1 MDKKQILGFVLI
13 FALLIIMQIMNKP
26 TEEQKIAK
34 KKMQDSIAMVEK
46 QKAMATNSGVVDS
59 SITST
64 QNQGSS
70 VINDSLTQQQTNTVY
85 GPFAGS
91 ATGTE
96 KEVVLENED
105 IKITFSTKGGR
116 ITKVWLKKYTKWLED
131 KNHNKVVEPLELLN
145 YPKDKF
151 EYILPVKGAQNNK
164 VKTTDLYF
172 KSEISDNQ
180 VKFYITGANNVSFT
194 QVYKLKDKG
203 FHIDYTV
210 SHSGLDISEDNK
222 IKFVWDVYLGKLE
235 KAYTYE
241 KRYSALFYKDMEEVD
256 HLSYMKSDDI
266 DKKGDKIEWVSN
278 VNQFFNSTLMKVTED
293 FTGSSFEQ
301 IVPDDKEKGIDYL
314 KICKTRMFLPENN
327 KINMAFYIGPNEFD
341 NLKAY
346 NNDLEMII
354 PFGWNIFGAI
364 NRWVIRPM
372 FLFFSN
378 ILGSMGLGII
388 LLIFIIKGLLYPL
401 NYKML
406 LSSTKMAVLKPEIQK
421 IKDKYKD
428 DSQQVQVKT
437 MELYRKYGVSPFGG
451 CLPMILQMPIW
462 FALFRFFPAAIEF
475 RHVPFLWADDLS
487 SYEAI
492 AYLPFN
498 IPMYGEHVSLF
509 ALLWGISSVIYAHYN
524 MKNMDMGTTQN
535 PAMKYMQYVMPLF
548 FIVFFNS
555 YASGLTVYMFFSN
568 LFTIAQTIITKK
580 FILDEDKIRQKLELK
595 KAKPKKKSKFAQRLE
610 EAMKQQQAAAE
621 QKKKGKK

>member
-13 FALLIIMQIMNKP
+13 FALLIVMQIMNKP
-26 TEEQKIAK
+26 TKEDIEK
-34 KKMQDSIAMVEK
+34 KKMQDSIAMVES
-46 QKAMATNSGVVDS
+46 QKASELNKEFKADSNKYSIQNKVTSVSGDSIFQKQPNATF
-59 SITST
+59 
-64 QNQGSS
+64 
-70 VINDSLTQQQTNTVY
+70 
-85 GPFAGS
+85 GPFSNS
-91 ATGTE
+91 ATGKKE
-96 KEVVLENED
+96 EVVLENDD
-105 IKITFSTKGGR
+105 IKITFSNKGGR

-131 KNHNKVVEPLELLN
+131 ENHNKVVEPLELLN

-151 EYILPVKGAQNNK
+151 EYILPVQGALNNK
-164 VKTTDLYF
+164 IKTSDLYF
-172 KSEISDNQ
+172 KTEKGNNQ
-180 VKFYITGANNVSFT
+180 VKFTVSGTNGISFT
-194 QVYKLKDKG
+194 QIYKIKDKG
-203 FHIDYTV
+203 FHVDYTV
-210 SHSGLDISEDNK
+210 SHSGLDISDDNK
-222 IKFVWDVYLGKLE
+222 IKFIWDVYLGKLE

-241 KRYSALFYKDMEEVD
+241 KRYSSLFYKDPEAVD
-256 HLSYMKSDDI
+256 HLSYMKSD
-266 DKKGDKIEWVSN
+266 KTEKQGDKIEWVSN

-293 FTGSSFEQ
+293 FTGGTFEQ
-301 IVPDDKEKGIDYL
+301 IVPDDKKEIKDYL
-314 KICKTRMFLPENN
+314 KICKTRLYLPENN
-327 KINMAFYIGPNEFD
+327 DINMAFYIGPNEFD

-428 DSQQVQVKT
+428 DSQQVQIKT

-475 RHVPFLWADDLS
+475 RHIPFLWADDLS
-487 SYEAI
+487 SYESI

-498 IPMYGEHVSLF
+498 IPMYGQHVSLF

-555 YASGLTVYMFFSN
+555 YASGLTIYMFFSN
-568 LFTIAQTIITKK
+568 LFTILQTIITKR
-580 FILDEDKIRQKLELK
+580 FILDEDKIREKLEFK
-595 KAKPKKKSKFAQRLE
+595 KSKPKKKSKFAQKLE
-610 EAMKQQQAAAE
+610 EAMKQQQAMAE
-621 QKKKGKK
+621 KKKKK

>member
-26 TEEQKIAK
+26 SKEEIAK

-46 QKAMATNSGVVDS
+46 QKAVETNKELIDS
-59 SITST
+59 NSNSD
-64 QNQGSS
+64 QKQAKAVSD
-70 VINDSLTQQQTNTVY
+70 DSLTQKQTNTIF

-91 ATGTE
+91 STGKE
-96 KEVVLENED
+96 EEVVLENED
-105 IKITFSTKGGR
+105 IKITFSNKGGR
-116 ITKVWLKKYTKWLED
+116 ITNVWLKKYTKWLED
-131 KNHNKVVEPLELLN
+131 KDHKKVVEPLELLN

-151 EYILPVKGAQNNK
+151 EYILPVQGAQNSK
-164 VKTTDLYF
+164 VKTSDLYF
-172 KSEISDNQ
+172 KTEKSNNQ
-180 VKFYITGANNVSFT
+180 VKFYVTGANGVSFT
-194 QVYKLKDKG
+194 QTYKIKDKG
-203 FHIDYTV
+203 FHIDYNV
-210 SHSGLDISEDNK
+210 SHSGLDISDDNK
-222 IKFVWDVYLGKLE
+222 IKFVWDVHLGKLE
-235 KAYTYE
+235 KASDYE
-241 KRYSALFYKDMEEVD
+241 KRYSALYYKSGEKVD
-256 HLSYMKSDDI
+256 HLSYMKTDEEDFKGEKI
-266 DKKGDKIEWVSN
+266 DWVSN
-278 VNQFFNSTLMKVTED
+278 SNQFFNSTLMKVTED
-293 FTGSSFEQ
+293 FSGSKLEQ
-301 IVPDDKEKGIDYL
+301 IVPDDKEVDADYL
-314 KICKTRMFLPENN
+314 KICKTRLYLPESNN
-327 KINMAFYIGPNEFD
+327 IDMAFYIGPNEFD

-346 NNDLEMII
+346 NDDLEMII
-354 PFGWNIFGAI
+354 PFGWSIFGAI

-428 DSQQVQVKT
+428 DNQQTQVKT

-475 RHVPFLWADDLS
+475 RHIPFLWADDLS
-487 SYEAI
+487 SYESI
-492 AYLPFN
+492 AYLPFS
-498 IPMYGEHVSLF
+498 IPMYGQHVSLF

-568 LFTIAQTIITKK
+568 LFTIIQTIVTKK
-580 FILDEDKIRQKLELK
+580 FILDEEKIREKLEIK
-595 KAKPKKKSKFAQRLE
+595 KAKPKKKSKFAARLE
-610 EAMKQQQAAAE
+610 EAMKQQQAMAE
-621 QKKKGKK
+621 QKKKGKKK

>member
-222 IKFVWDVYLGKLE
+222 IKFIWDVYLGKLE

-241 KRYSALFYKDMEEVD
+241 KRYSALFYKEMEEVD

>member
-1 MDKKQILGFVLI
+1 
-13 FALLIIMQIMNKP
+13 
-26 TEEQKIAK
+26 
-34 KKMQDSIAMVEK
+34 
-46 QKAMATNSGVVDS
+46 
-59 SITST
+59 
-64 QNQGSS
+64 
-70 VINDSLTQQQTNTVY
+70 
-85 GPFAGS
+85 
-91 ATGTE
+91 
-96 KEVVLENED
+96 
-105 IKITFSTKGGR
+105 
-116 ITKVWLKKYTKWLED
+116 
-131 KNHNKVVEPLELLN
+131 
-145 YPKDKF
+145 
-151 EYILPVKGAQNNK
+151 
-164 VKTTDLYF
+164 
-172 KSEISDNQ
+172 
-180 VKFYITGANNVSFT
+180 
-194 QVYKLKDKG
+194 
-203 FHIDYTV
+203 
-210 SHSGLDISEDNK
+210 LDISEDNK
-222 IKFVWDVYLGKLE
+222 IKFIWDVYLGKLE

-241 KRYSALFYKDMEEVD
+241 KRYSALFYKEMEEVD

>member
-26 TEEQKIAK
+26 TEKQKIAK
-34 KKMQDSIAMVEK
+34 KKMLDSIAMVEK

-131 KNHNKVVEPLELLN
+131 ENHNKVVEPLELLN

-222 IKFVWDVYLGKLE
+222 IKFIWDVYLGKLE

-241 KRYSALFYKDMEEVD
+241 KRYSALFYKEMEEVD